1 MPRPPSEPRASR
13 PIAERIALSL
23 VVGLSADSQ
32 VVLIK
37 FRFIRGATETIHLSK
52 AVAAT
57 LLDGLSAAGLEK
69 AAPWDAAAVLN
80 VNAERLLA
88 VAYPRFTDE
97 DSDPA
102 GIDKV
107 TDFRLGIADKGAIVE
122 FISSNGAARIV
133 GFTPTVARYLRE
145 QLHSLL
151 APGKPVGEGI
161 QSES

>member
-13 PIAERIALSL
+13 PIAERVALSL
-23 VVGLSADSQ
+23 IVGLSADSQ

-57 LLDGLSAAGLEK
+57 LLEGLSAAGLEK
-69 AAPWDAAAVLN
+69 AAPWDAASMLN
-80 VNAERLLA
+80 VNAQRLLA

-102 GIDKV
+102 GIDRV

-122 FISSNGAARIV
+122 FISSNGAA
-133 GFTPTVARYLRE
+133 
-145 QLHSLL
+145 
-151 APGKPVGEGI
+151 
-161 QSES
+161 